1 MNHFWNEIRFT
12 LRGFRSSPIFAAV
25 AIISL
30 ALGIGANTA
39 IFTLLDQILLRLLPV
54 KNPKELVLLTMRGP
68 HYGSNWGGN
77 AISYPMYKDFSANN
91 QVFTGMFARF
101 PFPTTLGYSGRT
113 ERIDAELVSGTYFP
127 VLGVSAAV
135 GRTFTP
141 DDDKTPGGQPVV
153 VLSYAFWQSRF
164 AGDPS
169 IVGKDLDIDGRK
181 MTCIGVAQAGF
192 DGVEPPNRAKIFVP
206 LMMEAELTPL
216 TDALKDRRQRWVNA
230 FGRLKPGVTAKQAKA
245 ALQPFMHSML
255 EMEVKEAAFHNAAP
269 FTRQQFLTCWIDV
282 LPGSQGRSYA
292 RESMTTPL
300 WLLLGVTGAV
310 LLMACANLANLLLA
324 RATGRQREFAIRL
337 AIGAGRGHIIRQMLL
352 ESFLLSLFGGTAGLL
367 LAYWADNFLLKTF
380 LSGANDT
387 AISALPDAR
396 ILAFTFGVTLLTSI
410 LFGLLPAIQA
420 SSPDVAPTLKDQAG
434 AVIGGSNVLLRKIL
448 VVAQVTLSL
457 LLLIGA
463 GLFLR
468 TLMNLRDLG
477 PGFRTERLMTFEV
490 DPSLNGYKLERLMTY
505 YRDLNER
512 LSAIP
517 GVTSVG
523 MAAIRILDGNEW
535 DSSMTVEGYQ
545 AKEGESPQPYMNMI
559 TPNYFAAMGVP
570 ILRGRD
576 FTMHDTTQVKHGPE
590 PDNFVPSTVMINE
603 SFARKYFQ
611 GRDPIGRH
619 VGFGADPGTKTDM
632 EVIGVVKDI
641 KYTTVRDEIP
651 PQAFIPLFG
660 NNRANGMT
668 VYVRSS
674 GDSKQVMAS
683 IRREVQTL
691 DPNVP
696 LYSMRTEDEQLD
708 DSLRT
713 ERLIASLCSVF
724 GFLATL
730 LAVVGLYGV
739 MAYTVSRRTREIGI
753 RVALGAARSSVVG
766 MVMREVLL
774 LIGLGVLIG
783 VPLSIGLSSLVRS
796 QLFGL
801 VPHDPVTIGFASV
814 LLALVAALAGFVP
827 AMRASRIDPMRALRY
842 E

>member
-1 MNHFWNEIRFT
+1 MNHIWNEIRFT
-12 LRGFRSSPIFAAV
+12 LRGFRSSPVFAAV
-25 AIISL
+25 AIFSL

-54 KNPKELVLLTMRGP
+54 SSPRELVLLTMRGP

-77 AISYPMYKDFSANN
+77 AISYPMYKDFSAHN

-113 ERIDAELVSGTYFP
+113 ERVDAELVSGTYFP
-127 VLGVSAAV
+127 VLGVTAAI

-153 VLSYAFWQSRF
+153 VLSNAFWRSRF
-164 AGDPS
+164 ASDPS
-169 IVGKDLDIDGRK
+169 IVGKELDIDGRK

-192 DGVEPPNRAKIFVP
+192 DGVEPPNRAKIFIP
-206 LMMEAELTPL
+206 LMMEAQLTPL
-216 TDALKDRRQRWVNA
+216 KDGLTDRRQRWVNA
-230 FGRLKPGVTAKQAKA
+230 FGRLKPGITAKQAKA
-245 ALQPFMHSML
+245 SLQPFMHRML
-255 EMEVKEAAFHNAAP
+255 EMEVKEAAFHNAAA

-282 LPGSQGRSYA
+282 LPGSQGRSFVRQA
-292 RESMTTPL
+292 MTTPL

-352 ESFLLSLFGGTAGLL
+352 ESFLLSFFGGVAGLL

-380 LSGANDT
+380 LSADNDT
-387 AISALPDAR
+387 VISAAPDAR
-396 ILAFTFGVTLLTSI
+396 ILAFTFGVTLLTSL

-420 SSPDVAPTLKDQAG
+420 SRADVAPTLKDQAG
-434 AVIGGSNVLLRKIL
+434 AVIGGGSVLLRKIL
-448 VVAQVTLSL
+448 VIAQVTLSL

-477 PGFRTERLMTFEV
+477 PGFRTDRLMAFDV
-490 DPSLNGYKLERLMTY
+490 DPSLNGYKIERLMAY
-505 YRDLNER
+505 YQDLTAR
-512 LSAIP
+512 LTSIP

-523 MAAIRILDGNEW
+523 MSAVRILEENEW

-545 AKEGESPQPYMNMI
+545 AKEGESPEPYMNMI

-576 FTMHDTTQVKHGPE
+576 FTMHDTTQLKHGPE

-603 SFARKYFQ
+603 SFVRKFFQ

-619 VGFGADPGTKTDM
+619 VGFGSDPGTKTDM

-641 KYTTVRDEIP
+641 KYTSVRDEIP
-651 PQAFIPLFG
+651 PQAFIPLYG
-660 NNRANGMT
+660 NSRANGMT

-674 GDSKQVMAS
+674 GDPKQVMSS
-683 IRREVQTL
+683 IRREVHSL

-708 DSLRT
+708 ASLRT
-713 ERLIASLCSVF
+713 ERLISSLCSVF

-753 RVALGAARSSVVG
+753 RVALGAARSSVIN

-801 VPHDPVTIGFASV
+801 VPHDPITIGFASA
-814 LLALVAALAGFVP
+814 LLALVAAFAGFVP